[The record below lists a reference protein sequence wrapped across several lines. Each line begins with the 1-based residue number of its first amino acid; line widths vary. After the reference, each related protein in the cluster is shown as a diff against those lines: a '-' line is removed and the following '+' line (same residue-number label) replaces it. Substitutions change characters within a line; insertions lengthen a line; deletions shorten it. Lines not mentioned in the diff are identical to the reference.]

1 MENRSLSNNQIFCGR
16 MKDGITVTKVT
27 ERDIEIEIV
36 DIDGKELERINE
48 SFLDLM
54 TEIFLEWHESE
65 VSND

>member
-1 MENRSLSNNQIFCGR
+1 

-48 SFLDLM
+48 RFLDLM